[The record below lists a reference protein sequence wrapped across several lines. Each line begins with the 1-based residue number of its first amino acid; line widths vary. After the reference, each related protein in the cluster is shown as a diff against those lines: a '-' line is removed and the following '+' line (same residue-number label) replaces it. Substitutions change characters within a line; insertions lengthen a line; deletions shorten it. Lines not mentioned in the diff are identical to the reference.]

1 MIDGDNRGERCLA
14 YPQAPSSVLRT
25 LSRRSGCTNVAGRL
39 SPALASAAKSTQA
52 SQRGCTQTKAW
63 KRGEMLSSVTGPPF
77 CNPGS
82 CMPSSAGGIRTLRI
96 KTSEVSFMQRSR
108 EWATFVLVD
117 GGLPCGSKTSLSVQR
132 RVRGFATLAVL
143 TDVAG
148 VVSTDEQ
155 VTKA

>member
-1 MIDGDNRGERCLA
+1 M
-14 YPQAPSSVLRT
+14 S
-25 LSRRSGCTNVAGRL
+25 
-39 SPALASAAKSTQA
+39 
-52 SQRGCTQTKAW
+52 
-63 KRGEMLSSVTGPPF
+63 
-77 CNPGS
+77 
-82 CMPSSAGGIRTLRI
+82 SSAGGIRILRI

-132 RVRGFATLAVL
+132 VRGFATLAVL

-148 VVSTDEQ
+148 VVSKDEQ